1 MTIKKRVPMP
11 CVRFAA
17 LIFTFFF
24 PDFQSIQ
31 IPRRPV
37 RRALRLYRLRAHY
50 RRHTHRSSRRVRRG
64 PPKAAYLQDAPVR
77 LP

>member
-11 CVRFAA
+11 WVRFAA

-24 PDFQSIQ
+24 SRFSEYR
-31 IPRRPV
+31 IPQRSV
-37 RRALRLYRLRAHY
+37 RRALRLYRLRAHH
-50 RRHTHRSSRRVRRG
+50 RRHTRRSTGRVRRG
-64 PPKAAYLQDAPVR
+64 PPRAAYLRDALVR